1 VAGGVSSSRTTVYVD
16 CLPMGVAAQDF
27 SEWVAPY
34 EVKASAELGQD
45 YRLGK
50 FREGNRLVASL
61 AYRALRD
68 GTAVL
73 PEALFVST
81 RHPLFEELES
91 IIAQFAPRQVRA
103 VR

>member
-1 VAGGVSSSRTTVYVD
+1 
-16 CLPMGVAAQDF
+16 MGVAALDF

-34 EVKASAELGQD
+34 EVKASDELGHD
-45 YRLGK
+45 YRLAK
-50 FREGNRLVASL
+50 FRDGYRLVASL